1 MLSICYKSRMEN
13 KLEIKLDRT
22 WKTESFICKYTSKD
36 IKFAKG
42 KDEWKNN
49 PTTNLNILYAKK
61 EKNISCLRFKTQ
73 LKLWKQIILLTIWN
87 KEWW

>member
-61 EKNISCLRFKTQ
+61 EKIYPVYVSKHNSNCEN
-73 LKLWKQIILLTIWN
+73 KLFF
-87 KEWW
+87 